1 MRPIRHSMHSTPL
14 SPRFGPG
21 MGLLMG
27 ALLVCLVGA
36 CGKKKAKRKAKE
48 IVVTHRST
56 LPKAP
61 SDASWKSVP
70 SYDAKLLL
78 QDLVEP
84 RQLKATTQKVTVQA
98 ISDGRRIAFRLTWKD
113 GSKNDLPGSA
123 RFSDACAV
131 QLPADTHTGVPDPQM
146 GHTKR
151 PVEIAYW
158 RASWQA
164 VVNGRKDTI
173 KALYPNASV
182 DHYPFEAHSLKKRPA
197 HQKAMA
203 KRYAPARAL
212 GNRMG
217 GPRTQPVQDLIAEGP
232 GTLHPAPKRQ
242 SVGSGRRAGQ
252 GWAVVIERPL
262 PVGLRQGHTRTHI
275 AFAIWDGGHREV
287 GARKMRSGWIPISIK
302 KGAKK

>member
-1 MRPIRHSMHSTPL
+1 MHSNHLPPCTRAAWTQL
-14 SPRFGPG
+14 VGVVLG
-21 MGLLMG
+21 VVLVGLI
-27 ALLVCLVGA
+27 GA
-36 CGKKKAKRKAKE
+36 CGKKKATRKAKE
-48 IVVTHRST
+48 IVVSHRGA

-61 SDASWKSVP
+61 TDASWDGVP
-70 SYDAKLLL
+70 SYDAKLIL

-84 RQLKATTQKVTVQA
+84 RQLKVTTEAVTVQA
-98 ISDGRRIAFRLTWKD
+98 VSDGRRIAFRLVWKD
-113 GSKNDLPGSA
+113 SSKNDLLGSA

-131 QLPADTHTGVPDPQM
+131 QLPSDTHTGVPDPQM

-164 VVNGRKDTI
+164 VVNGRKDNI
-173 KALYPNASV
+173 KAIYPGAAV

-203 KRYAPARAL
+203 RRYSPSRAL

-217 GPRTQPVQDLIAEGP
+217 GPRKQPVQDLLAEGP
-232 GTLHPAPKRQ
+232 GTLHPAKKSH
-242 SVGSGRRAGQ
+242 SVGHGQRSGQ
-252 GWAVVIERPL
+252 GWAVVIDRPL
-262 PVGLRQGHTRTHI
+262 PVGLQKGHQRTHI

-287 GARKMRSGWIPISIK
+287 GARKMRSGWIPITLD
-302 KGAKK
+302 KGVRK

>member
-1 MRPIRHSMHSTPL
+1 MHSNHLP
-14 SPRFGPG
+14 SRVWPG
-21 MGLLMG
+21 WTLLLCVVLVGLI
-27 ALLVCLVGA
+27 GA

-48 IVVTHRST
+48 IVVTHRGT

-61 SDASWKSVP
+61 TDASWKDVP
-70 SYDAKLLL
+70 SYDAKLIL

-84 RQLKATTQKVTVQA
+84 RQLKVTTEAVTVQA
-98 ISDGRRIAFRLTWKD
+98 VSNGRRIAFRLVWKD
-113 GSKNDLPGSA
+113 TSKNDLPGAA

-131 QLPADTHTGVPDPQM
+131 QLPSDTHTGVPDPQM

-164 VVNGRKDTI
+164 VVNGRKDNI
-173 KALYPNASV
+173 KAIYPGAAV

-203 KRYAPARAL
+203 RRYSPSRAL

-217 GPRTQPVQDLIAEGP
+217 GPRKQPVQDLLAEGP
-232 GTLHPAPKRQ
+232 GTLHPAKKSH
-242 SVGSGRRAGQ
+242 SVGRGQRAGQ
-252 GWAVVIERPL
+252 GWAVVIDRPL
-262 PVGLRQGHTRTHI
+262 PVGLQKGHNRTHI

-287 GARKMRSGWIPISIK
+287 GARKMRSGWIPITLD
-302 KGAKK
+302 KGARK